1 MKMSSRLTTTLL
13 TSNPDL
19 KIILEEIPEFEQCF
33 GLTQNDFHFG
43 DVAEHTLA
51 VLDYHCKRFQPNIVE
66 RLACLLH
73 DIGKLKTRTVKDGK
87 VHFYNHEY
95 AGEKMSREI
104 LTRLGYDQ
112 NVIDDVAFII
122 RNHMRTKQGGDNG
135 ERLRD
140 KTLNK
145 ILKECGSFDRFKSLM
160 TVIESDNMSHKKE
173 HIIVGQYDALINRVE
188 KLNKY

>member
-73 DIGKLKTRTVKDGK
+73 DIGIAKLYLFGLRHGL
-87 VHFYNHEY
+87 
-95 AGEKMSREI
+95 I
-104 LTRLGYDQ
+104 RLG
-112 NVIDDVAFII
+112 N
-122 RNHMRTKQGGDNG
+122 
-135 ERLRD
+135 
-140 KTLNK
+140 
-145 ILKECGSFDRFKSLM
+145 
-160 TVIESDNMSHKKE
+160 
-173 HIIVGQYDALINRVE
+173 ALT
-188 KLNKY
+188 